1 MLEPIFQM
9 DLHKRDHNL
18 LLHFKNSLGGIGKV
32 YVYDNFNKVRYYIS
46 TKDNLKELILY
57 LDSYPL
63 GSQKYADYILFKSIV
78 ELIQTKSHLN
88 KEGFNKII
96 SFKASLNL
104 GLSSTL
110 NSVFPHITP
119 SERPTVNTK
128 NIPNPN

>member
-18 LLHFKNSLGGIGKV
+18 LLHFKNSLGGIG
-32 YVYDNFNKVRYYIS
+32 KVRYYIS